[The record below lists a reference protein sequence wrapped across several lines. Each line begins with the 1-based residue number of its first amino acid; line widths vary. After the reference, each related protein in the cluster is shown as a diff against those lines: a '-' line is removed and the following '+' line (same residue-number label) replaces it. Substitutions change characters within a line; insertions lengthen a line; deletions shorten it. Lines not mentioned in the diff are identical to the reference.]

1 MKKQTVSF
9 IVSIF
14 SGVVFGI
21 GLALSGMTH
30 PEKVL
35 GFLDFAGVWDPSL
48 LFVLG
53 GAVGTT
59 ILTFHFILHRK
70 VPLLSDYFHLPVL
83 TKVDSKLV
91 TGSLIFGI
99 GWGISGYCPGPA
111 IAALAD
117 PNWET
122 WIFLPMMLLGFI
134 LQQVLARRNVS
145 PAGNT

>member
-14 SGVVFGI
+14 SGVVFGM

-35 GFLDFAGVWDPSL
+35 GFLDFAGAWDPSL

-134 LQQVLARRNVS
+134 LQHVLARRNVS

>member
-1 MKKQTVSF
+1 MKKQTISF
-9 IVSIF
+9 IVSLF
-14 SGVVFGI
+14 SGVVFGM
-21 GLALSGMTH
+21 GLAISGMTH

-35 GFLDFAGVWDPSL
+35 GFLDFAGAWDPSL

-59 ILTFHFILHRK
+59 TLTFHFILRRK
-70 VPLLSDYFHLPVL
+70 VLLLSGYFHLPVL
-83 TKVDSKLV
+83 TKVDGKLV

-122 WIFLPMMLLGFI
+122 WIFLPTMLLGFI

-145 PAGNT
+145 PVGSA